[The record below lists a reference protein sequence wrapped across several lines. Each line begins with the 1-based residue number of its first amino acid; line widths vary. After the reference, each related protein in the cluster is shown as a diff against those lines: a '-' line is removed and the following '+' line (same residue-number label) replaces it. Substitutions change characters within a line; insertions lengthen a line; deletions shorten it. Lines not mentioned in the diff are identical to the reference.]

1 MAPQVDEQDIIA
13 QAAID
18 FHIRQA
24 HGPILV
30 EAVDEDDRLMGIMTV
45 LDIRPAQDRPVLTI
59 DPDRFPAPFLFP
71 LADGGHVSAV
81 VLDAQELVPGSII
94 KFFISHISDISP
106 DTAQDDGQADQ
117 EQEQA
122 FQEALHHDTLQLP
135 VPAGFYF
142 ILHGSQR
149 RTASR
154 FNGGDDGTFDE
165 GAVQELYLPVVQAFS
180 DHFCRHDGTAHIHDA
195 GDAIALIYGF
205 DSRRDF
211 LETRSQAAV
220 FESAGSG
227 NRRIRRHHAG
237 QFNGPFSGL
246 LAVGNQ
252 YDSYHLFL
260 HS

>member
-1 MAPQVDEQDIIA
+1 MQADAHLFIAVAQPLAPHGQVIDFPDAPFRMGPFAFAVAPQVDEQDIIA

-94 KFFISHISDISP
+94 KFFISHVSDISP

-122 FQEALHHDTLQLP
+122 FQESLHHDTLQLP

-149 RTASR
+149 RTASC
-154 FNGGDDGTFDE
+154 FNGGDDGTFRRRGSP
-165 GAVQELYLPVVQAFS
+165 GAV
-180 DHFCRHDGTAHIHDA
+180 
-195 GDAIALIYGF
+195 
-205 DSRRDF
+205 
-211 LETRSQAAV
+211 
-220 FESAGSG
+220 SAGRPG
-227 NRRIRRHHAG
+227 FQR
-237 QFNGPFSGL
+237 PFLPS
-246 LAVGNQ
+246 
-252 YDSYHLFL
+252 
-260 HS
+260 